1 MAGRFVSNVDQAK
14 SQDNGSILW
23 AFATNTFFV
32 KCLICAAG
40 DEAVRK
46 LPTVKLQELSNTA
59 WAFGKAGLQRHAFF
73 AAIEEV
79 LRRRENAGG
88 AKAGKKGR
96 PALWLGPAGAVGK
109 GGSELPSALLQL
121 EPQSLANI
129 LWAVAKLHQTEDHA
143 SREAE

>member
-1 MAGRFVSNVDQAK
+1 MKG
-14 SQDNGSILW
+14 
-23 AFATNTFFV
+23 
-32 KCLICAAG
+32 LICAAG

-46 LPTVKLQELSNTA
+46 LPTFKLQELSNAA
-59 WAFGKAGLQRHAFF
+59 WAFGKAGLQRHAF

-79 LRRRENAGG
+79 FCRRANPGG

-121 EPQSLANI
+121 GPRSLANI
-129 LWAVAKLHQTEDHA
+129 LWAVAKRHQTEDHA